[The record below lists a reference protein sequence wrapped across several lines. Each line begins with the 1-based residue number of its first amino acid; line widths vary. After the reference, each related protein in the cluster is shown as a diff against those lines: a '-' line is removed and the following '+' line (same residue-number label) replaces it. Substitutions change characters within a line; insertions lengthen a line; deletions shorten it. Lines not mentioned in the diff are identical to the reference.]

1 MVLLEE
7 AEGIADLAA
16 VIAGGAEAPPL
27 IILLYFSVCIR
38 RKASSSSCSYG
49 DMLLPTEEQAVDAVE
64 GGLDRRPCTVLPK
77 VGSGEAMPILA
88 LASWTAAALAD
99 APLSLSLSLRLL
111 DLRSRDL
118 DLERPLTRR
127 KGERLR
133 RRLRFDE
140 EAPES
145 DLVVATLP
153 ASPLLDFFLPRARS
167 MA

>member
-1 MVLLEE
+1 MVLLA
-7 AEGIADLAA
+7 AEIADLAA
-16 VIAGGAEAPPL
+16 VIAGGAEAPPF

-49 DMLLPTEEQAVDAVE
+49 DMLLPTEEQAVDAAD
-64 GGLDRRPCTVLPK
+64 GGLERRPCTVLPN
-77 VGSGEAMPILA
+77 VGSGEAIPILA
-88 LASWTAAALAD
+88 LASWTAAALAT
-99 APLSLSLSLRLL
+99 APLLCLSLRLL